1 MVRVTLQTV
10 ADAVGVSRMTVSNA
24 FSRPSRLSAELR
36 ERILAVA
43 EELGYAGPDPAAR
56 AFARGSTGVVGI
68 LVTSRLQDL
77 FADEVSS
84 AFLGGIAD
92 GLTGSGL
99 SLTLLSTQE
108 EVGGRVPARDVPM
121 DATLVYTYRYD
132 ADSLRWLHRRGLP
145 LVLLDQEPIP
155 GIASVNIDDHGGAQ
169 QAAEHL
175 LQLGHRR
182 IGIVTIGLTEPFG
195 VQDDP
200 FAAPAADDVYIARQ
214 RIQGWMQAC
223 RDAGVSPTLV
233 RQPKMPYQP
242 ESDGYAA
249 LNAMLDADPG
259 ITAVLCYSDRFA
271 HGVLAAAHD
280 RGMRVPEELSIV
292 GFDDSPMAA
301 NLRPPLTTVSQDPI
315 EKGQVAA
322 ALLIDAIRADPDH
335 QLNGTHSDDNNQ
347 RLLPTRLIVRAST
360 AGPRS

>member
-24 FSRPSRLSAELR
+24 FSRPARLSAELR
-36 ERILAVA
+36 TRILATA

-56 AFARGSTGVVGI
+56 AFAKGSTGVVGI
-68 LVTSRLQDL
+68 LVNSRLRDV

-99 SLTLLSTQE
+99 SLALLSTQE
-108 EVGGRVPARDVPM
+108 EVAGRVPARDVPM
-121 DATLVYTYRYD
+121 DATLVFTYRYD
-132 ADSLRWLHRRGLP
+132 GESLRWLRRRGLP
-145 LVLLDQEPIP
+145 LVLLDQEPID
-155 GIASVNIDDHGGAQ
+155 GISSVNIDDRGGAR

-182 IGIVTIGLTEPFG
+182 IGIVTIGLSEPYG
-195 VQDDP
+195 VMADP
-200 FAAPAADDVYIARQ
+200 FDPVPPGEAHISRQ
-214 RIQGWMQAC
+214 RLAGWLEAC
-223 RDAGVSPTLV
+223 EEAGVRPVLV
-233 RQPKMPYQP
+233 RQPKTPYHP
-242 ESDGYAA
+242 EANGHAA
-249 LNAMLDADPG
+249 LDAMLAVDPG

-271 HGVLAAAHD
+271 HGVLTGAHD
-280 RGMRVPEELSIV
+280 RGLRVPEDLSIV
-292 GFDDSPMAA
+292 GYDDSAMAA
-301 NLRPPLTTVSQDPI
+301 NLRPTLTTVRQDPT

-322 ALLIDAIRADPDH
+322 ALLVAAVRAD
-335 QLNGTHSDDNNQ
+335 SDASADAGAGDTVH
-347 RLLPTRLIVRAST
+347 RVLPTRLVVRGST